1 MLHEFDF
8 MTHWWV
14 VNYNFKNII
23 LECSIFHMKRAGEH
37 IFSLKTCS
45 RYAPESHV
53 TVLL

>member
-14 VNYNFKNII
+14 VNYNLKNTI

-37 IFSLKTCS
+37 IFSLQTCS